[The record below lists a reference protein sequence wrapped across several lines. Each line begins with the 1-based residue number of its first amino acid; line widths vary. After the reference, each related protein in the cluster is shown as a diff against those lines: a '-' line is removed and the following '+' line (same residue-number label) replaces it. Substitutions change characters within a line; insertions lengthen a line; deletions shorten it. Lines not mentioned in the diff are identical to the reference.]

1 MRRKRYKIFSSLLAV
16 ITMFT
21 MFFTQS
27 VFALSTDEETW
38 LDEAILSASSSGLAT
53 TEAWLNSYLT
63 VDSSLAVSGSG
74 PILVKG
80 TTPIYLVSGKTEDEL
95 SGEIQARLQNADVVN
110 NVDEITDGLQ
120 IEADTQGAASM
131 ISGFVPLINIVI
143 GILLYI
149 IIIGTTI
156 YSALDILY
164 MTYPLFRSKCETA
177 KASGDNKFLIKQS
190 STGENSYRFISDDAV
205 QAIKEKEVSGKN
217 QYFIYLKL
225 RLISLILVGI
235 IVYILFSG
243 NLQLIINI
251 VLRFVAGIMDVLS
264 GLQS

>member
-1 MRRKRYKIFSSLLAV
+1 MRRKRYKIFSNLLAV

-131 ISGFVPLINIVI
+131 ISGFVPLINLSRIVAM
-143 GILLYI
+143 
-149 IIIGTTI
+149 
-156 YSALDILY
+156 SFCE
-164 MTYPLFRSKCETA
+164 PRS
-177 KASGDNKFLIKQS
+177 
-190 STGENSYRFISDDAV
+190 
-205 QAIKEKEVSGKN
+205 
-217 QYFIYLKL
+217 
-225 RLISLILVGI
+225 
-235 IVYILFSG
+235 
-243 NLQLIINI
+243 
-251 VLRFVAGIMDVLS
+251 
-264 GLQS
+264 